1 MPFKDRQVDPIR
13 PPASVTTWDGY
24 CQHANVLFPLWHR
37 FYCLKLEQAL
47 QAVLPDG
54 DVALHYW
61 DQTSDENLKEVF
73 PPILKNKM
81 VKIDGQDHVN
91 PLLNFQIPEKIGS
104 SPNGSVHEHYI
115 KPANYTTVRYPFSG
129 ICNPD
134 SAKKIADAHNSA
146 IKKCNES
153 PEKLL
158 ETNIKTWLTQGI
170 VQNGEIKPNSVHWQY
185 SECLSAPDYNRFSNT
200 SSANLD
206 KNVFESLEQPHNDIH
221 LAVGGFATPALNED
235 GSLRVDKDGKY
246 EYYGLIEGANGDMG
260 ANETASFDPIF
271 FLHHCN
277 IDRMF
282 WVWQKKN
289 YATKNLDIYQETG
302 DITGTNT
309 AGQGPTPYQTPKQ
322 QLTMDTIL
330 HPFKSDSGEPRT
342 GKDCIDIHELGYD
355 YSKGSLDDSD
365 VSASSANCQICSH
378 DVNSLQECEELL
390 AKEYKSHPEVPLRV
404 FFDIT
409 KAKDDFEKPWWIDT
423 PLLMNLGEKKIQFKS
438 KEWKRKFFIK
448 VKNLDKDENIGSF
461 VVQAF
466 YKKDEKLFFIGQRG
480 ILSRWQRKDCANC
493 RVRNKASVGIF
504 VSNEMTENVFK
515 SNNLVVHILK
525 KDPERG
531 DSVIKNIEM
540 EWEDASKPQILK
552 IALFERDI

>member
-235 GSLRVDKDGKY
+235 DSVRVDKDGKY

-365 VSASSANCQICSH
+365 VPPSFPNCQTCSH
-378 DVNSLQECEELL
+378 DVNSLQ
-390 AKEYKSHPEVPLRV
+390 
-404 FFDIT
+404 
-409 KAKDDFEKPWWIDT
+409 
-423 PLLMNLGEKKIQFKS
+423 
-438 KEWKRKFFIK
+438 
-448 VKNLDKDENIGSF
+448 
-461 VVQAF
+461 
-466 YKKDEKLFFIGQRG
+466 
-480 ILSRWQRKDCANC
+480 
-493 RVRNKASVGIF
+493 
-504 VSNEMTENVFK
+504 
-515 SNNLVVHILK
+515 
-525 KDPERG
+525 
-531 DSVIKNIEM
+531 
-540 EWEDASKPQILK
+540 
-552 IALFERDI
+552 

>member
-1 MPFKDRQVDPIR
+1 M
-13 PPASVTTWDGY
+13 A
-24 CQHANVLFPLWHR
+24 
-37 FYCLKLEQAL
+37 
-47 QAVLPDG
+47 
-54 DVALHYW
+54 
-61 DQTSDENLKEVF
+61 
-73 PPILKNKM
+73 
-81 VKIDGQDHVN
+81 
-91 PLLNFQIPEKIGS
+91 
-104 SPNGSVHEHYI
+104 
-115 KPANYTTVRYPFSG
+115 
-129 ICNPD
+129 
-134 SAKKIADAHNSA
+134 
-146 IKKCNES
+146 
-153 PEKLL
+153 
-158 ETNIKTWLTQGI
+158 
-170 VQNGEIKPNSVHWQY
+170 
-185 SECLSAPDYNRFSNT
+185 
-200 SSANLD
+200 
-206 KNVFESLEQPHNDIH
+206 
-221 LAVGGFATPALNED
+221 
-235 GSLRVDKDGKY
+235 
-246 EYYGLIEGANGDMG
+246 
-260 ANETASFDPIF
+260 
-271 FLHHCN
+271 
-277 IDRMF
+277 
-282 WVWQKKN
+282 KKN

-322 QLTMDTIL
+322 QLAMDTNL
-330 HPFKSDSGEPRT
+330 HPFKSDLGEPRT

-355 YSKGSLDDSD
+355 YSKGSLDDSY